1 MTPAQTSEGNG
12 HALRCLLS
20 HSVIV
25 FMKRVTLGYEF
36 CQPMKSI
43 LQVRIEPHQFRK
55 RDIIGGDPALD
66 FVNTVTGRDQSP
78 RDWLDSYPRLLE
90 WAAFVHLLPKRM
102 LRALAKKAQK
112 EPAAAAITLARAKV
126 LREALFELV
135 TRIISRRAPT
145 KSALALLRE
154 HWIAGIKA
162 HELRFDDGRVLV
174 DLRNDALD
182 FDLIASTVAYRMVE
196 KVLPLPVNRLR
207 ICQGP
212 NCSWVFIDS
221 SKAGR
226 RRWCDMAVCGNAAK
240 SRRFHARSRERRSA
254 QRP

>member
-1 MTPAQTSEGNG
+1 
-12 HALRCLLS
+12 
-20 HSVIV
+20 
-25 FMKRVTLGYEF
+25 
-36 CQPMKSI
+36 MKSI

-90 WAAFVHLLPKRM
+90 WAAFVHLLPKRV
-102 LRALAKKAQK
+102 LRALAEKAHK
-112 EPAAAAITLARAKV
+112 EPAAAAIALARAKV

-135 TRIISRRAPT
+135 TRIISRRAPS

-154 HWIAGIKA
+154 HWITGIKS
-162 HELRFDDGRVLV
+162 HELRFGGGRVLV

-182 FDLIASTVAYRMVE
+182 FDLIASTVAYRMVQQ
-196 KVLPLPVNRLR
+196 VLPLPVDRLR
-207 ICQGP
+207 MCQGP

-226 RRWCDMAVCGNAAK
+226 RRWCDMTVCGNAAK
-240 SRRFHARSRERRSA
+240 SRRFYARSRQPRSA
-254 QRP
+254 QRPQHPAKMRTQTILRPGR

>member
-1 MTPAQTSEGNG
+1 M
-12 HALRCLLS
+12 R
-20 HSVIV
+20 
-25 FMKRVTLGYEF
+25 
-36 CQPMKSI
+36 CQPMKSN
-43 LQVRIEPHQFRK
+43 LPVKIESHRFAT

-78 RDWLDSYPRLLE
+78 HDWIDSYPRLLE
-90 WAAFVHLLPKRM
+90 WAAFVHLLPKKV

-112 EPAAAAITLARAKV
+112 EPAAAAIALARAKV

-135 TRIISRRAPT
+135 TRIILRRAPT

-154 HWIAGIKA
+154 HWITGIKA
-162 HELRFDDGRVLV
+162 HELRFRDGRVLV

-182 FDLIASTVAYRMVE
+182 FDLIASTIAYRMVQQ
-196 KVLPLPVNRLR
+196 VLPLPMDRLR

-240 SRRFHARSRERRSA
+240 SRSFYARSRQRRKS
-254 QRP
+254 RRDE